1 MTQEITRIK
10 ISMVNCYLI
19 KDNDNFFMVDTGFG
33 MQRRRVLREMSEA
46 GCQPGKLKLIII
58 THADSD
64 HVGNAAYIRENYDTR
79 VAMHEGEATT
89 AETGDMRR
97 NRPALRNQS
106 NLLARAAL
114 GLPFNKLGKAN
125 RFKPDIY
132 LEDGQDLSEYGWD
145 AQALHLPGHSCG
157 SIGVLTGGG
166 DLLCGDLLLGNKKP
180 KKNSLVDS
188 AAEMDASIE
197 RLKNLGVK
205 MVYPGHGRPFKMAI
219 LR

>member
-97 NRPALRNQS
+97 NRPALRNQP

-114 GLPFNKLGKAN
+114 GLPFAKLGKAN

-132 LEDGQDLSEYGWD
+132 LETARICPSMGWT
-145 AQALHLPGHSCG
+145 PGYYICRG
-157 SIGVLTGGG
+157 IPAV
-166 DLLCGDLLLGNKKP
+166 
-180 KKNSLVDS
+180 
-188 AAEMDASIE
+188 
-197 RLKNLGVK
+197 R
-205 MVYPGHGRPFKMAI
+205 
-219 LR
+219 